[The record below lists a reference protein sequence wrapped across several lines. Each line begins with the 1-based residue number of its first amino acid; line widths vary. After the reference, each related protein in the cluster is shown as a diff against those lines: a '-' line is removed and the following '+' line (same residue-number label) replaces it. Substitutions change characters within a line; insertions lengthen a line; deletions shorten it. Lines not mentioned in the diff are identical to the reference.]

1 MKRIA
6 ALVLGVAVVASSAV
20 VAPGVASAAT
30 TVSGTVR
37 DAAGAPVTRGMV
49 EFFPIEAGVV
59 APDAITSDYV
69 DDRGRW
75 QVRVADYDL
84 PEGRY
89 LLQASDWDTGHS
101 GWYPAARTPETAKV
115 LDVTTTSLTGVD
127 ITVPL
132 PESVGGQVTGPGGQR
147 IAGAVVTLYPSTWLP
162 GSPLAG
168 VAGTLQTLT
177 DGNGQWHLESAGILP
192 DSYLI
197 RAGQAGLDAR
207 WFGGATAQQATRVA
221 ISAETDRN
229 SLDIRLAELPT
240 IAGTVTANGK
250 RIDQML
256 VTAYPVDEPGPEGL
270 PDTDSGFTDDRG
282 NYRLAVP
289 SGRYRLRANDPQYSL
304 PNRWYPAAATEDA
317 ATIVTLGAGQA
328 VSDIDINSSF
338 QPKFPGKPRAKPKGL
353 RPPTGLADREMDP
366 IGNYDGQSKCQPKPK
381 PGTVALAKL
390 LRGRYGPETIGLS
403 RACTKDRSEHYDGR
417 ALDWMVNSR
426 VPGEARK
433 GDDFVKWLTMSRG
446 RDVGAMARRLG
457 IMYVIWRDRIWGVY
471 AADQGWRPYDNCMSK
486 ERNSRSWDND
496 CHRNHVHISMT
507 WQGARKQTSWW
518 RG

>member
-6 ALVLGVAVVASSAV
+6 ALVLGVAVVASSAL

-338 QPKFPGKPRAKPKGL
+338 QPKFPGKPRSKPKGL
-353 RPPTGLADREMDP
+353 RPPAGLADREMDP

-457 IMYVIWRDRIWGVY
+457 IMYVIWRGRIWKSY
-471 AADQGWRPYDNCMSK
+471 QADLGWQEYSNCLDRS
-486 ERNSRSWDND
+486 RTSRSQDSD
-496 CHRNHVHISMT
+496 CHRNHVHISLT
-507 WQGARKQTSWW
+507 WAGARKKTSWW
-518 RG
+518 R